1 MRTLFSIF
9 LTSTIILISCSNQ
22 VKKIDNTDQVKVPQP
37 NLNIQLD
44 TATFGEGCFW
54 CIEPMYTQLIG
65 IKKVRVGYSGGTVKD
80 PTYRQVTTG
89 TTGHVEVA
97 QIIYDPSQLSY
108 NQLLKVFFKTHNPTT
123 LNRQGNDIGT
133 QYRSVI
139 FYHSTKQK
147 EEAESYLKK
156 LNESGTYKEPI
167 VTAIEPYKAFYQ
179 AEEYHQ
185 NYYKKNPNKPYSK
198 FETEPRVKEFEKNFP
213 ELLKKK

>member
-1 MRTLFSIF
+1 MRALLSIF
-9 LTSTIILISCSNQ
+9 LTSTIVLISCSNQ
-22 VKKIDNTDQVKVPQP
+22 VKRIDNTDQVEVPQP
-37 NLNIQLD
+37 NYNTPLD

-80 PTYRQVTTG
+80 PTYQQVSTG

-156 LNESGTYKEPI
+156 LNESGTYKKPI
-167 VTAIEPYKAFYQ
+167 VTAIEPFQAFYQ
-179 AEEYHQ
+179 AEDYHQ
-185 NYYKKNPNKPYSK
+185 NYYEKNPNQPYSK
-198 FETEPRVKEFEKNFP
+198 FETEPKVKAFEQNFP